1 MPSINLAGVSH
12 TYELTAPAE
21 NPQFPTLV
29 FVHGWLLSRRYWQ
42 PLIQI
47 LESQYQCLTYD
58 LRGFGDSASQ
68 RLLRPKRT
76 EPALSVGESASR
88 KNSVHI
94 SNGQYSLDAYA
105 HDLKLLLQQ
114 LKLDKVWLVGH
125 SLGGSIALWTANIC
139 PQQVEGVIC
148 LNSGGGI
155 YLKEEFERFRNV
167 GQQLV
172 KFRPNWL
179 RYFPFIDLAFARM
192 MVARP
197 LSSSWGR
204 QRVIDFIK
212 AEPEA
217 ALGALLQSTTESEV
231 HLLPQIVAKLHQP
244 VYFLAGAKDKVM
256 ELKYVNHLAS
266 FHQLFRQN
274 GSNVFEIENCG
285 HLGMLEEPEQVASIL
300 SHILQ
305 QNLKSA

>member
-1 MPSINLAGVSH
+1 MPSINLAGASH
-12 TYELTAPAE
+12 TYELTAPPK
-21 NPQFPTLV
+21 NLQLPTLV
-29 FVHGWLLSRRYWQ
+29 FIHGWLLSRCYWQ
-42 PLIQI
+42 PLIQL

-58 LRGFGDSASQ
+58 LRGFGDSVS
-68 RLLRPKRT
+68 
-76 EPALSVGESASR
+76 ESASI
-88 KNSVHI
+88 NDSADS
-94 SNGQYSLDAYA
+94 SNDRYSLDAYA
-105 HDLKLLLQQ
+105 QDLKLLLQQ
-114 LKLDKVWLVGH
+114 LKLDRVWLVGH
-125 SLGGSIALWTANIC
+125 SLGGSIALWAANIC

-148 LNSGGGI
+148 VNSGGGI
-155 YLKEEFERFRNV
+155 YLKEEFERFRLV

-179 RYFPFIDLAFARM
+179 RYLPLIDLVFARM

-212 AEPEA
+212 AESEA
-217 ALGALLQSTTESEV
+217 AKGALLQSTTESEV
-231 HLLPQIVAKLHQP
+231 HLLPQIVAKLPQP
-244 VYFLAGAKDKVM
+244 VYFLAGAKDRVM

-285 HLGMLEEPEQVASIL
+285 HLGMVEEPEQVASIL
-300 SHILQ
+300 CQILERHLEPQ
-305 QNLKSA
+305 SKSLN

>member
-1 MPSINLAGVSH
+1 MPSIKLAGASH
-12 TYELTAPAE
+12 TYELTAPPK
-21 NPQFPTLV
+21 NLQLPTLV
-29 FVHGWLLSRRYWQ
+29 FIHGWLLSRCYWQ
-42 PLIQI
+42 PLIQL

-58 LRGFGDSASQ
+58 LRGFGDSAS
-68 RLLRPKRT
+68 
-76 EPALSVGESASR
+76 ESASI
-88 KNSVHI
+88 NDSAAS
-94 SNGQYSLDAYA
+94 SNDQYSLDAYA
-105 HDLKLLLQQ
+105 QDLKLLLQQ
-114 LKLDKVWLVGH
+114 LKLDRVWLVGH
-125 SLGGSIALWTANIC
+125 SLGGSIALWAANIC

-148 LNSGGGI
+148 VNSGGGI
-155 YLKEEFERFRNV
+155 YLKEEFERFRLV

-179 RYFPFIDLAFARM
+179 RYLPLIDLVFARM

-212 AEPEA
+212 AESEA
-217 ALGALLQSTTESEV
+217 AKGALLQSTTESEV
-231 HLLPQIVAKLHQP
+231 HLLPQIVAKLPQP
-244 VYFLAGAKDKVM
+244 VYFLAGAKDRVM

-285 HLGMLEEPEQVASIL
+285 HLGMVEEPEQVASIL
-300 SHILQ
+300 CQILERHLEPQ
-305 QNLKSA
+305 SKSLN